1 VPGLV
6 KPSLVFGVHA
16 LAMAAGTGH
25 HVEDLPGGG
34 SHARKASRV
43 AVSRD
48 GTRIMGSP
56 GVGSGHAMSCRSAG
70 REWSGA
76 TWGAR
81 ARLCQSGRNWAQA
94 RRAGLSSSPRPY
106 TGPYPR
112 DVPVMCRSRKLPVSV
127 RPESPL
133 GRALTGRT
141 SKLRIFPPFRN
152 NALYFMAVWV
162 GRAGVRAADGCR
174 GPGGFRLVAVSRG
187 GMGAICDL

>member
-1 VPGLV
+1 
-6 KPSLVFGVHA
+6 
-16 LAMAAGTGH
+16 MAAGTGH

-34 SHARKASRV
+34 SHVTQGVTGGRFEGWDKDHG
-43 AVSRD
+43 VSR
-48 GTRIMGSP
+48 GGIRP
-56 GVGSGHAMSCRSAG
+56 CHVLPV
-70 REWSGA
+70 SGA
-76 TWGAR
+76 GMERCNMGGSCKALPERQERERRLGER
-81 ARLCQSGRNWAQA
+81 ACHLATASLR
-94 RRAGLSSSPRPY
+94 

-112 DVPVMCRSRKLPVSV
+112 DVPVMRRSRLPVSV